1 MKATDILMEE
11 HIVIERVLTALE
23 TSVHRLEQGQNV
35 RPGFFIDAADF
46 IKGFADGCHHKKEE
60 EVLFVSLLAYGLPTQ
75 GGPVQVMLSEHDQG
89 RKLAAQ
95 MREGAQRWE
104 AGDPSGRLEVISAA
118 KNYVA
123 MLRNHIYKENN
134 VLFPMAD
141 RVIPPTEHERLSE
154 DFERVEHEETGE
166 GVHEKYLALA
176 NKLERELAG

>member
-1 MKATDILMEE
+1 MKATEILMEE
-11 HIVIERVLTALE
+11 HVVIERVLTALE
-23 TSVHRLEQGQNV
+23 TSIHRLERGEAV

-60 EVLFVSLLAYGLPTQ
+60 QVLFVSLLAHGLPTQ

-95 MREGAQRWE
+95 MREGAQRWD
-104 AGDPSGRLEVISAA
+104 AGDPSGRLEVITAA
-118 KNYVA
+118 KNYVV

-141 RVIPPTEHERLSE
+141 RIIPIADHEQLRE
-154 DFERVEHEETGE
+154 NFERVEHEETGE
-166 GVHEKYLALA
+166 GVHERYLALVD
-176 NKLERELAG
+176 KLEKELTA